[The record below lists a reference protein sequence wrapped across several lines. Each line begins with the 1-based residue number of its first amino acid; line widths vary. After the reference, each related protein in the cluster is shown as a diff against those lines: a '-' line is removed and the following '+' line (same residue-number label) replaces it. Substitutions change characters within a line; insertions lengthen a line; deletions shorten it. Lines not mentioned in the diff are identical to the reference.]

1 MSSTDE
7 QAIVRA
13 GKYLTFQLDDEQFGI
28 DIMLV
33 KTIIGLM
40 DITKVPKMPGYVRG
54 VINLRGMIIPVVDL
68 RLKFGMKMAENTRET
83 TIIVVEVKFESRQE
97 QIGVLVDRVSEVL
110 DITEDDIEDAPT
122 LYASLETNFII
133 GMAKT
138 KKRVISLLSIDRV
151 LSMQDI
157 IKLGELSQSSNLQE

>member
-1 MSSTDE
+1 MNSDE
-7 QAIVRA
+7 QTIVRA
-13 GKYLTFQLDDEQFGI
+13 GKYLTFQLDDEEFGI

-40 DITKVPKMPGYVRG
+40 DITKVPKMPDYVRG

-68 RLKFGMKMAENTRET
+68 RLKFGMEMAENTRET
-83 TIIVVEVKFESRQE
+83 TIIVVEVNFENRQE

-110 DITEDDIEDAPT
+110 DITEENIEDAPT
-122 LYASLETNFII
+122 LGDSLETNFII

-157 IKLGELSQSSNLQE
+157 IKLGKLSQNEA

>member
-1 MSSTDE
+1 MSINDE
-7 QAIVRA
+7 QKALRA
-13 GKYLTFQLDDEQFGI
+13 GKYLTFQLEEEEFGI

-40 DITKVPKMPGYVRG
+40 DITKVPKMPDYVRG

-68 RLKFGMKMAENTRET
+68 RLKFGMDTVENTRET
-83 TIIVVEVKFESRQE
+83 TIIVVEVNFENRQD
-97 QIGVLVDRVSEVL
+97 QIGVLVDRVREVL
-110 DITEDDIEDAPT
+110 DITEGDIEDAPT
-122 LYASLETNFII
+122 LGASMDTNFII

-138 KKRVISLLSIDRV
+138 KKRVISLLSIEKV

-157 IKLGELSQSSNLQE
+157 VKLSKLSQETN

>member
-1 MSSTDE
+1 MSNNDE
-7 QAIVRA
+7 QKALRA
-13 GKYLTFQLDDEQFGI
+13 GKYLTFQLEEEEFGI

-40 DITKVPKMPGYVRG
+40 DITKVPKMPDYVRG

-68 RLKFGMKMAENTRET
+68 RLKFGMEMVENTRET
-83 TIIVVEVKFESRQE
+83 TIIVVEVNFENRQD
-97 QIGVLVDRVSEVL
+97 QIGVLVDRVREVL
-110 DITEDDIEDAPT
+110 DISEEDIEDAPT
-122 LYASLETNFII
+122 LGASMDTNFII

-138 KKRVISLLSIDRV
+138 KKRVISLLSIEKV

-157 IKLGELSQSSNLQE
+157 VKLSKLSQNEE

>member
-1 MSSTDE
+1 MASDAEGVVT
-7 QAIVRA
+7 RA
-13 GKYLTFQLDDEQFGI
+13 GKYLTFKLADEEFGI

-40 DITKVPKMPGYVRG
+40 DITKVPKMPHYVRG

-68 RLKFGMKMAENTRET
+68 RLKFGMDEVETTRET
-83 TIIVVEVKFESRQE
+83 TIIVVEIRFQNRQE
-97 QIGVLVDRVSEVL
+97 QIGVLVDSVSEVL
-110 DITEDDIEDAPT
+110 DIAEQDIEDAPT
-122 LYASLETNFII
+122 LGASLDTNFII

-138 KKRVISLLSIDRV
+138 KRRVISLLSIEQV

-157 IKLGELSQSSNLQE
+157 IKLGNLSKEMKES

>member
-1 MSSTDE
+1 MSINDE
-7 QAIVRA
+7 QTVLRA
-13 GKYLTFQLDDEQFGI
+13 GKYLTFQLEEEEFGI

-40 DITKVPKMPGYVRG
+40 DITKVPKMPDYVRG

-68 RLKFGMKMAENTRET
+68 RLKFGMDTVENTRET
-83 TIIVVEVKFESRQE
+83 TIIVVEVNFENRQD
-97 QIGVLVDRVSEVL
+97 QIGVLVDRVREVL
-110 DITEDDIEDAPT
+110 DITEGDIEDAPT
-122 LYASLETNFII
+122 LGASMDTNFII

-138 KKRVISLLSIDRV
+138 KKRVISLLSIEKV

-157 IKLGELSQSSNLQE
+157 VKLSKLSQNEE

>member
-13 GKYLTFQLDDEQFGI
+13 GKYLTFQLDDEEFGI

-122 LYASLETNFII
+122 LGASLETNFII